1 MYPNRICPLPHVLTA
16 PVAEAGFEA
25 LEKPAMD
32 TKSMSDSC
40 MVADNPP
47 YLTMRFVRMGPRIE
61 ERSFKSFAPP
71 HKRWAVKSTPQVSCF
86 FQRTGSVND
95 R

>member
-25 LEKPAMD
+25 LEHLVGA
-32 TKSMSDSC
+32 TKSMSGSC
-40 MVADNPP
+40 MVAGNPP
-47 YLTMRFVRMGPRIE
+47 YLTMRFVRMGLRIE
-61 ERSFKSFAPP
+61 ERSFKSIAPP
-71 HKRWAVKSTPQVSCF
+71 HKRQTVKSTPQVSCF
-86 FQRTGSVND
+86 FQRTGSVNG